1 MTTNQSNSDNPR
13 LNLEYRKKRN
23 AEDMKMQ
30 VISFAMML
38 FLTLI
43 AFFAVYQEFS
53 GWYIIQ
59 IGRAH
64 V

>member
-13 LNLEYRKKRN
+13 LNLDYRKKRN

-53 GWYIIQ
+53 
-59 IGRAH
+59 
-64 V
+64 

>member
-13 LNLEYRKKRN
+13 LNLDYRKKRN

-30 VISFAMML
+30 VISFGMML

-43 AFFAVYQEFS
+43 AFLRFIKSLAD
-53 GWYIIQ
+53 GTLC
-59 IGRAH
+59 R
-64 V
+64 

>member
-13 LNLEYRKKRN
+13 LNLDYRKKRN

-38 FLTLI
+38 FLTLLLFLRFI
-43 AFFAVYQEFS
+43 KSLAD
-53 GWYIIQ
+53 GTLC
-59 IGRAH
+59 R
-64 V
+64 